1 MQRYMTCILA
11 TALLLLPVLA
21 VVGGGN
27 AEAEQTKA
35 DFARLNS
42 EVDGLKAKLAAGLT
56 RGDFSAACAECHGA
70 APKYPMLGARLGY
83 ETSGHKNNDNSF
95 YANGGGCQRCH
106 TNEGFIE
113 FAATGKVDPKA
124 FVRYPS
130 QPNCV
135 TCHTQHES
143 WDFSLRT
150 VKPVKLVDG
159 SVFDLGKGNLCA
171 NCHQASGEARAL
183 VKASPAAGIF
193 PFWGAHHGPQSDLV
207 SGTNAWEYPGKSYS
221 SSPHKAVLTDGCVE
235 CHMALPEGRYGL
247 NPEVGGHSF
256 NIVGEVHEAG
266 KINTAGCLACHQD
279 IKQLP
284 GTEFFDLKAKED
296 FDRDGKVEAVQVEV
310 QGLLETFVN
319 PKGTGYLQTM
329 NPPMFKTDA
338 QASFPGLTTGWAGSR
353 NGQWSETQMAAL
365 YNYKLVVEDRSRG
378 VHNATYT
385 IQVLYD
391 ALKALDPKYDDSLRP

>member
-1 MQRYMTCILA
+1 MQRFMTCILA
-11 TALLLLPVLA
+11 TALLLLPVLT

-56 RGDFSAACAECHGA
+56 RGDFGAACAECHGA
-70 APKYPMLGARLGY
+70 APKYPLLGARLGY
-83 ETSGHKNNDNSF
+83 DTSGHKNNDNSY
-95 YANGGGCQRCH
+95 YANGQGCQRCH

-135 TCHTQHES
+135 TCHTQHETWS
-143 WDFSLRT
+143 LGLRT
-150 VKPVKLVDG
+150 VKPVKLVNG

-247 NPEVGGHSF
+247 NPAVGGHSF

-266 KINTAGCLACHQD
+266 KVNTAGCLACHQD

-391 ALKALDPKYDDSLRP
+391 ALKALDSRFDDSLRP